1 MDQRAISPVQFAK
14 RASERMAALVHEDLK
29 LGLASLATIGSIA
42 PLIGLLG
49 TLVGIWDSPQTL
61 GTEKATAMANLFGRL
76 SNACVPMA
84 MGLLLGLASQ
94 YGYRHLSGKLD
105 LFDGEMENA
114 ARELVRQLALY
125 QGPSRLRTC
134 PPG

>member
-14 RASERMAALVHEDLK
+14 RASERTAALVHEDLK
-29 LGLASLATIGSIA
+29 MGLASLATIGSIA

-49 TLVGIWDSPQTL
+49 TLVGIWDSPQ
-61 GTEKATAMANLFGRL
+61 
-76 SNACVPMA
+76 P
-84 MGLLLGLASQ
+84 Q
-94 YGYRHLSGKLD
+94 YVYRHLSGKLD